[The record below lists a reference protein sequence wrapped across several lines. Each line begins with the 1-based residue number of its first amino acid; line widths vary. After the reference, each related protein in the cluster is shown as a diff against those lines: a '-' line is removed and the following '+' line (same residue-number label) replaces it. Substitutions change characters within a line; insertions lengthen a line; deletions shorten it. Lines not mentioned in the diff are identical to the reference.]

1 MRKENA
7 MKTADITPKTS
18 HKRTVTE
25 LDIHKYMGMWYEI
38 ARYDNVFQRGLIDVT
53 ARYSLLPDNT
63 IKVINRGV
71 NSRGKVKTII
81 GTAFQPST
89 LTPGHLRV
97 SFFFWFASDYNIIML
112 APDYSYSVV
121 SGNNGK
127 MLWILA
133 RRKFLDSNT
142 LDHIFQFLRTRG
154 FNPSKLIF

>member
-1 MRKENA
+1 
-7 MKTADITPKTS
+7 MKTTDITPKTS

-53 ARYSLLPDNT
+53 ASYSLLPDNT
-63 IKVINRGV
+63 IKVVNRGV

-81 GTAFQPST
+81 GTAFQPSS

>member
-1 MRKENA
+1 MRKENS
-7 MKTADITPKTS
+7 MKTTDINPKTS

-81 GTAFQPST
+81 GTAFQPSS

-133 RRKFLDSNT
+133 RRKFLASNT

>member
-1 MRKENA
+1 
-7 MKTADITPKTS
+7 MKTTDITPKTS
-18 HKRTVTE
+18 HNRTVTE

-71 NSRGKVKTII
+71 NTRGKVKTII
-81 GTAFQPST
+81 GTAFQPTS
-89 LTPGHLRV
+89 LRPGHLRV

-133 RRKFLDSNT
+133 RKRFLDSAT

-154 FNPSKLIF
+154 HNPSKLIF

>member
-1 MRKENA
+1 
-7 MKTADITPKTS
+7 MKTTDITPKTS

-25 LDIHKYMGMWYEI
+25 LDIPRYMGLWYEI
-38 ARYDNVFQRGLIDVT
+38 ARYDNVFQRGLTDVT

-71 NSRGKVKTII
+71 NPRGKVKKII
-81 GTAFQPST
+81 GTAFQPSS
-89 LTPGHLRV
+89 LKPGQLRV

-121 SGNNGK
+121 SGHNGK

-133 RRKFLDSNT
+133 RKRFLDSAT
-142 LDHIFQFLRTRG
+142 LDHIFEFLRTRG
-154 FNPSKLIF
+154 HNPSKLIF